1 MDTINKYYWL
11 KMVMDEAYDRF
22 NKNPTKLNSDY
33 YGMALNDF
41 RDFCVA
47 VVDQLVSLAPEV
59 VSEVKLG
66 GF

>member
-1 MDTINKYYWL
+1 
-11 KMVMDEAYDRF
+11 MVMDEAYDRF
-22 NKNPTKLNSDY
+22 DKNPTKQNSDY
-33 YGMALNDF
+33 YGMALNDY

-47 VVDQLVSLAPEV
+47 VIDQLVLLAPEV

>member
-11 KMVMDEAYDRF
+11 KMIKDEAY
-22 NKNPTKLNSDY
+22 NQLKKNPTKQNSDY
-33 YGMALNDF
+33 CSMALNDY
-41 RDFCVA
+41 RDFCAA
-47 VVDQLVSLAPEV
+47 VVDQLVKLAPEV

>member
-1 MDTINKYYWL
+1 
-11 KMVMDEAYDRF
+11 
-22 NKNPTKLNSDY
+22 
-33 YGMALNDF
+33 MALNDY

-47 VVDQLVSLAPEV
+47 VIDQLVLLAPEV